1 MLSPDHSASDER
13 SRFETLFGELSSQFI
28 RTDATLIDD
37 GINNA
42 LKQVAELLDTDRAS
56 LTQLSAHGAL
66 VFTHYWSRSG
76 EPPPHLRVDAA
87 RVLPVALARIM
98 NGEVHRV
105 SRLDDLPSDSPDRE
119 YLAQLNTKSAVAVP
133 LVASGHVIGSV
144 GFATTR
150 QERAWDDETIARL
163 RLVADV
169 VASALARKQAEANL
183 QQAVTDRLA
192 FERLISDLS
201 SEFVN
206 LASDRVD
213 AAIEDAQRR
222 LVETLHVDRSALFQ
236 VSPDEG
242 KFVFTH
248 FWSRPGIAPMTLP
261 TEDVPRMFPWIMSRI
276 LQGEIVHFSTI
287 DELPP
292 DVVDR
297 EYIQRVGTKSNV
309 SIPLLAAGRV
319 IGALTFGAITS
330 AREWPPEILTRLY
343 VIAQVFASALGR
355 KRAEEELRRTLEE
368 NARLRERLLQENIY
382 LRDEMR
388 VRDGPSGLTGQSAA
402 IRRVLAEVDQV
413 APTDATVL
421 LLGETGTGKEL
432 IATAIHE
439 RSPRR
444 ARTMV
449 SVNCAAIPNTLV
461 ESELFGREKGAYTG
475 ALTRQIG
482 RFEIADGSTL
492 FLDEFGELSLD
503 VQAKLLRV
511 LQEKEVERLGSSRPI
526 KIDVRVIA
534 ATNRDL
540 ERMVGDGSFR
550 EDLYYRLNVFPIRV
564 PPLRE
569 RPEDIPSLAWS
580 FVDELSKAQ
589 GKRIESIATD
599 QMLALQRYAW
609 PGNVREL
616 RNVIERAVI
625 VSTGPEL
632 KILLPRART
641 TATRGAVRLEDVERD
656 HIRVV
661 LERTGWRIR
670 GDGGAAQLLDLKPS
684 TLEGRMAKLGL
695 RRPKA

>member
-1 MLSPDHSASDER
+1 VLSPEPAASDEA
-13 SRFETLFGELSSQFI
+13 SRFETLLGDLSSQFI
-28 RTDATLIDD
+28 RIDARLIDD
-37 GINNA
+37 IINDA
-42 LKQVAELLDTDRAS
+42 LKRLGELLDMDRGA
-56 LTQLSAHGAL
+56 LTQLGQETL
-66 VFTHYWSRSG
+66 VFTHYWSRTG
-76 EPPPHLRVDAA
+76 EPPSYLRVDAA
-87 RVLPVALARIM
+87 RVFPVGLARLM
-98 NGEVHRV
+98 NGDVHSV
-105 SRLDDLPSDSPDRE
+105 SRLDDLPSDSPDRD
-119 YLAQLNTKSAVAVP
+119 YLAQRNTKSTIAVP
-133 LVASGHVIGSV
+133 LIASGRVIGSIA
-144 GFATTR
+144 FATTQR
-150 QERAWDDETIARL
+150 ERDWDAETIARL

-169 VASALARKQAEANL
+169 IASALARKQAEASL
-183 QQAVTDRLA
+183 QQAVTDRLE

-206 LASDRVD
+206 LASDGVD
-213 AAIEDAQRR
+213 AAIQDAQRR
-222 LVETLHVDRSALFQ
+222 LVESLHVDRSVLFQ
-236 VSPDEG
+236 VSSDEG
-242 KFVFTH
+242 EFVFTH
-248 FWSRPGIAPMTLP
+248 YWSRPGIAPLTLA
-261 TEDVPRMFPWIMSRI
+261 TADVPAMFPWVRSRI
-276 LQGEIVHFSTI
+276 LEGEIVHFSTV

-292 DVVDR
+292 GVADR
-297 EYIQRVGTKSNV
+297 EHIRRIGTKSNV
-309 SIPLLAAGRV
+309 TIPLFTAGRV
-319 IGALTFGAITS
+319 IGALAFGSITS
-330 AREWPPEILTRLY
+330 SRDWPPEIRTRLH

-439 RSPRR
+439 RSARR
-444 ARTMV
+444 ARAMV

-475 ALTRQIG
+475 AVTRQIG

-492 FLDEFGELSLD
+492 FLDEIGELTLD

-511 LQEKEVERLGSSRPI
+511 LQEKEVERLGNSRPI

-540 ERMVGDGSFR
+540 ERMVADGSFR

-580 FVDELSKAQ
+580 FVDELAKAQ
-589 GKRIESIATD
+589 GKRIESIAND
-599 QMLALQRYAW
+599 QILALQRYAW

-625 VSTGPEL
+625 VSTGSQL
-632 KILLPRART
+632 MIQLPRAKT
-641 TATRGAVRLEDVERD
+641 TALRGAVRLEDVERD

-695 RRPKA
+695 RRPKP